1 MHEFIYRWGQPA
13 AHFDDE
19 AVRVASIIGGGQ

>member
-1 MHEFIYRWGQPA
+1 MHEFIYRWGQTA

-19 AVRVASIIGGGQ
+19 LVRVASFTGGGL